1 MGTLQQL
8 WNKMTLVGLRSGSVL
23 TLQNPIDA
31 VGEFYWKMLDGNRVL
46 HKRLTEILDGIFGP
60 CNMALTV
67 IRHGHSSRDESGKL
81 WVNRNKPVAVT
92 NATESTPA
100 EFLVL
105 AGDRTD
111 SVLFFRG
118 DAKVLELLRDALS
131 NKNDQADDELCNTWI
146 PNKAQSQEL
155 MRRKSHEIPEHCI
168 AHPDHL
174 LARRFIVALS
184 EHNQLKSE
192 ASTRDINSLILTVFP
207 QVGENLDL
215 CRHHWCALQGFVSAD
230 GKIDKELLSIRLEEV
245 TAEVVASEVRQA
257 EDSSDEMTQSI
268 LIQINSALAEEESE
282 MVKKAVIPPASGVSK
297 ELSEA
302 LFGAAQKGRDS
313 DPILRDL
320 QDQLQKAK
328 LFEAEIQEF
337 VSQQQQSLD
346 LASAKVD
353 EIEQQLLAARGEVQ
367 TLQGVVHKSNVDL
380 EQSRM
385 QQTRLQS
392 QIAEIEAALIPQ
404 LSDKQIAQLDALLA
418 QLTKIRAHQKQ

>member
-1 MGTLQQL
+1 
-8 WNKMTLVGLRSGSVL
+8 
-23 TLQNPIDA
+23 
-31 VGEFYWKMLDGNRVL
+31 
-46 HKRLTEILDGIFGP
+46 
-60 CNMALTV
+60 
-67 IRHGHSSRDESGKL
+67 
-81 WVNRNKPVAVT
+81 
-92 NATESTPA
+92 
-100 EFLVL
+100 
-105 AGDRTD
+105 
-111 SVLFFRG
+111 
-118 DAKVLELLRDALS
+118 
-131 NKNDQADDELCNTWI
+131 
-146 PNKAQSQEL
+146 
-155 MRRKSHEIPEHCI
+155 
-168 AHPDHL
+168 
-174 LARRFIVALS
+174 
-184 EHNQLKSE
+184 
-192 ASTRDINSLILTVFP
+192 
-207 QVGENLDL
+207 
-215 CRHHWCALQGFVSAD
+215 
-230 GKIDKELLSIRLEEV
+230 
-245 TAEVVASEVRQA
+245 
-257 EDSSDEMTQSI
+257 
-268 LIQINSALAEEESE
+268 
-282 MVKKAVIPPASGVSK
+282 MVKKVVIPPASGVSK